1 MPDNEGGDVRRI
13 TEPVEI
19 RTTTDAGPIAV
30 KGSAYDAELIR
41 SGYDATV
48 QVDTSPQGRR
58 ITASPPPET
67 PAVQAAP
74 ATAQSAPD
82 TSPAAPN
89 E

>member
-1 MPDNEGGDVRRI
+1 MADNERGDVRRMI
-13 TEPVEI
+13 ENLETW
-19 RTTTDAGPIAV
+19 TTIEDGPIAV
-30 KGSAYDAELIR
+30 KGSAYDADLIR

-58 ITASPPPET
+58 ITAPPPET

-74 ATAQSAPD
+74 ATAQAAPD
-82 TSPAAPN
+82 TSAGQN